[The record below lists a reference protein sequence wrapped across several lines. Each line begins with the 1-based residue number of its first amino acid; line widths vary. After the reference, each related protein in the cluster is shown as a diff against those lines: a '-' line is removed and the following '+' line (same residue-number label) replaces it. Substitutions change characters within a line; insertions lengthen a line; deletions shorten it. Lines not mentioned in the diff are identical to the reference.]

1 MSTPLL
7 RLLRTTPAKA
17 TAKATAKAKSK
28 TTPAQKPTYSLHI
41 ACHVKPNA
49 SSKREGIISVGP
61 DRVDVCVAAVPKNG
75 EANSAVEG
83 LFAGVFSI
91 LSFAFSFLPDYS
103 PCWNGLW
110 SANMS
115 V

>member
-1 MSTPLL
+1 MSIPLL

-28 TTPAQKPTYSLHI
+28 TNPTQKPTYNLHI

-49 SSKREGIISVGP
+49 SSKREGIIGVGP

-75 EANSAVEG
+75 EANLAVEG
-83 LFAGVFSI
+83 LFAGVFS
-91 LSFAFSFLPDYS
+91 LAFFYFLIFFPNYS
-103 PCWNGLW
+103 HCWN
-110 SANMS
+110 
-115 V
+115 